1 MLLAIL
7 FLVLIKGDNRF
18 NVRRQCGS
26 AAKDIFFIIVSVMR
40 ALFFSHAILCLF
52 QEALHILSPACT

>member
-1 MLLAIL
+1 MLLAVF

-18 NVRRQCGS
+18 NVKRQCGS
-26 AAKDIFFIIVSVMR
+26 AAKDIFIMVSVVR
-40 ALFFSHAILCLF
+40 ALFFRHAILCLF